1 MWRFEKSVISMCSGS
16 KQKPSEIG
24 FIMGVE
30 FEKQDSN
37 IISIFLELSGFDDLI
52 GFKSSVEEEWH
63 DIDEASLWYGRRI
76 RSKMMELKRT
86 QPSWLLPCLEARVC
100 WIIYWKLAVL
110 MLTRLVVWMGF
121 LHLILFLLWTL
132 LFQLR
137 LLSSCLMLLH
147 FILSCCILLT
157 MYSKACSFYSFF

>member
-1 MWRFEKSVISMCSGS
+1 MCSGS

-37 IISIFLELSGFDDLI
+37 IISIFLELSGIDDLI
-52 GFKSSVEEEWH
+52 GFKSFVEEEWH

-86 QPSWLLPCLEARVC
+86 QPP
-100 WIIYWKLAVL
+100 
-110 MLTRLVVWMGF
+110 
-121 LHLILFLLWTL
+121 
-132 LFQLR
+132 
-137 LLSSCLMLLH
+137 
-147 FILSCCILLT
+147 
-157 MYSKACSFYSFF
+157 